1 MATYEIL
8 HVGDDVREWTAKQGP
23 AAGQTFKSYAVRAKC
38 PDGME
43 RNFEVSRK
51 PDSPPPPLGAVE
63 AEVKPS
69 QGDFPDKL
77 KLTPQGRGG
86 GFSGGGAKDAY
97 WEGKGQR
104 DLRNDR
110 RMGRAHAQEMAIRW
124 SAIVGNDRLD
134 QLRTLIEIFD
144 KDVLDAVPD
153 ASPNAS
159 QDGGV
164 NPPSLPAP
172 SSSAGPSEP
181 ATPPQKRAMT
191 NALRKMQCGDELL
204 AAIVHKAAGNPP
216 TKSGASG
223 LLDVLNEPGAT
234 LEGVC
239 ERVGVPIPT
248 DLPAPDTRDLPPMQ
262 PPVGAV
268 VGDAEGIPF

>member
-1 MATYEIL
+1 MPTYEIL

-23 AAGQTFKSYAVRAKC
+23 AAGQTFKSYTVRAKC

-86 GFSGGGAKDAY
+86 GFGGGMSPERQAAV
-97 WEGKGQR
+97 QR
-104 DLRNDR
+104 Q
-110 RMGRAHAQEMAIRW
+110 HSQEMAIRMLD
-124 SAIVGNDRLD
+124 AFEPRLD
-134 QLRTLIEIFD
+134 GRTAKTYLPQIKALTDWFD
-144 KDVLDAVPD
+144 ADVNQ

-164 NPPSLPAP
+164 NPPSLPAS

-191 NALRKMQCGDELL
+191 NALRKMQCGDDLL

-239 ERVGVPIPT
+239 ERVGVPIPS

-262 PPVGAV
+262 PPVNAV
-268 VGDAEGIPF
+268 VGAAGEDIPF

>member
-1 MATYEIL
+1 MPTYEIL

-23 AAGQTFKSYAVRAKC
+23 AAGQTFKSYTVRAKC

-86 GFSGGGAKDAY
+86 GFGGGMSPERQAAV
-97 WEGKGQR
+97 QR
-104 DLRNDR
+104 Q
-110 RMGRAHAQEMAIRW
+110 HSQEMAIRMLD
-124 SAIVGNDRLD
+124 AFEPRLD
-134 QLRTLIEIFD
+134 GRTAKTYLPQIKALTDWFD
-144 KDVLDAVPD
+144 ADVNQ

-172 SSSAGPSEP
+172 SSSAGPSDKQLDFLE
-181 ATPPQKRAMT
+181 R
-191 NALRKMQCGDELL
+191 LL
-204 AAIVHKAAGNPP
+204 QEAGVDVQDRLDIKAWAKEKLTGGKEGTMSAAIDAV
-216 TKSGASG
+216 KSGTADR
-223 LLDVLNEPGAT
+223 LITAAKAWVAT
-234 LEGVC
+234 QSD
-239 ERVGVPIPT
+239 IPADT
-248 DLPAPDTRDLPPMQ
+248 RDLQPAPDTFIAD
-262 PPVGAV
+262 
-268 VGDAEGIPF
+268 DESIPF

>member
-1 MATYEIL
+1 MPNYTVTAAEEKKKFDGKYGPMVVFTLRLKGSDGIEHTAEWLTKATTPLPATGTSLE
-8 HVGDDVREWTAKQGP
+8 GDLEDGQYGKSFKKAKP
-23 AAGQTFKSYAVRAKC
+23 A
-38 PDGME
+38 
-43 RNFEVSRK
+43 N
-51 PDSPPPPLGAVE
+51 
-63 AEVKPS
+63 
-69 QGDFPDKL
+69 
-77 KLTPQGRGG
+77 
-86 GFSGGGAKDAY
+86 GFSGGGMSPERQAAV
-97 WEGKGQR
+97 QR
-104 DLRNDR
+104 Q
-110 RMGRAHAQEMAIRW
+110 HSQEMAIR
-124 SAIVGNDRLD
+124 AVALLTQEVKPTTDA
-134 QLRTLIEIFD
+134 LRASIREWTDWFD
-144 KDVLDAVPD
+144 ADVNQ

-159 QDGGV
+159 QDGGA
-164 NPPSLPAP
+164 NPPSLPAS

-191 NALRKMQCGDELL
+191 NALRKMQCGDDLP

-216 TKSGASG
+216 TKTGASG

-262 PPVGAV
+262 PPVDAV